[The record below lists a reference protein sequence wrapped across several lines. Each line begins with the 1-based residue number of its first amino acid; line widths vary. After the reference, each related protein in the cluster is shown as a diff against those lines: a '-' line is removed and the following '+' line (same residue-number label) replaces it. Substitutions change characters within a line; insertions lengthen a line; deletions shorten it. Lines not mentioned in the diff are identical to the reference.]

1 MNIAFQRLSD
11 LVSCVFE
18 LTAAPGKKR
27 LRGRGKPRFSLSIA
41 PSYSRRKSPRLC
53 RLGHDAIKEIVETA
67 GEIGEHDVEAV
78 TGLGEE
84 PFFHLVG
91 DHAGSVRA
99 QRISPDAGHDLKRE
113 RASRAQFQL
122 SLSQCKL
129 KVRMSSQRC
138 VVAALT
144 FIKEPGLLSHDAT
157 TGHRFAVTRW
167 RSGWDS
173 NPRATFAA
181 AGLVHWCARGA
192 ADHPAR

>member
-1 MNIAFQRLSD
+1 VNIAFQRLSD
-11 LVSCVFE
+11 LVSCVSE
-18 LTAAPGKKR
+18 LDRRSWKEAVAGARQAEILPKHRTLVFAAKE
-27 LRGRGKPRFSLSIA
+27 SA
-41 PSYSRRKSPRLC
+41 PLQ
-53 RLGHDAIKEIVETA
+53 LGHDAIKEIVETA

-91 DHAGSVRA
+91 DHAGSA
-99 QRISPDAGHDLKRE
+99 GARISPDAGHDLKRE
-113 RASRAQFQL
+113 RASRGQLQL

-157 TGHRFAVTRW
+157 TGYRFAVTRW
-167 RSGWDS
+167 RRGWDS
-173 NPRATFAA
+173 NPRATSAA
-181 AGLVHWCARGA
+181 AGFQVRYC
-192 ADHPAR
+192 P